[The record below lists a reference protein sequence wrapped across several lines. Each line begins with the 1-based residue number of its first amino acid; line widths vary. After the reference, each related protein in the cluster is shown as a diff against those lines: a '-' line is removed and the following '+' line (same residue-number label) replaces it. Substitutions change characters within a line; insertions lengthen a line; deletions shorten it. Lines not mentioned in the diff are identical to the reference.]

1 MTLGMIDDGQL
12 ARICHRDLGGRRAVS
27 ALSFGTRPHSTGAG
41 QAVRVL
47 LY

>member
-12 ARICHRDLGGRRAVS
+12 ARICHRDLGGRRVVS
-27 ALSFGTRPHSTGAG
+27 ALRFGTRPHSTGAG